1 MTAQQLTNNIDPILQ
16 LLLPK
21 MIENGEESRG
31 VAKND
36 DSPSTSNEKDAE
48 TLITALEQVTKEG
61 AEKGVESVTPITS
74 ATPAITL
81 TPAQTLLCLT
91 PYLLPLQLQSSTVQ
105 LPAAGKG
112 TSNPTSTISIPAN
125 AIQLLQGLSNSSS
138 SSQLQTIPLQ
148 LAKVVKQNKPQP
160 QIIGSPSV
168 VPLKAQSPTRIDFS
182 EEASE
187 IKSEESTSQHVVD
200 TKSEQVTNDVGNP
213 VLTGVSSEI
222 LQQLLGGISG
232 DGLKTSWNVT
242 PSTSVVTSHTTNTS
256 VDSPR
261 KKRQVFSGVQTTELE
276 KQFEISPYI
285 DAKERDKLAE
295 KIGLHPDQVKVW
307 FQNRR
312 TKQNRVSWRQQREP
326 TEHQ

>member
-1 MTAQQLTNNIDPILQ
+1 MID
-16 LLLPK
+16 
-21 MIENGEESRG
+21 NGEESRD

-36 DSPSTSNEKDAE
+36 DCASTSNEKDTE

-61 AEKGVESVTPITS
+61 AEKGVESVTPNTS

-91 PYLLPLQLQSSTVQ
+91 PYLLPLQLQSSSIQ

-112 TSNPTSTISIPAN
+112 VGNPTNTISIPAN

-138 SSQLQTIPLQ
+138 QLQTIPLQ
-148 LAKVVKQNKPQP
+148 LAKVIKQNKTQP
-160 QIIGSPSV
+160 QIIGSPSI
-168 VPLKAQSPTRIDFS
+168 VPLKAQSPTRIDFNE

-200 TKSEQVTNDVGNP
+200 SKSEQVTNDVANP

-232 DGLKTSWNVT
+232 DGLKTTWNVT
-242 PSTSVVTSHTTNTS
+242 PSTSVVTSHTTNTSAS

-312 TKQNRVSWRQQREP
+312 TKQNRVSWRQQKEP